1 MTLRKKIILF
11 LSSGCL
17 LGNMPFAPG
26 SFGTLAGLPICWLL
40 SRVDLSISFPLI
52 ALTIPF
58 AIWIAGEAEQ
68 ILGKKDPGVIVI
80 DEIVG
85 MLVALAG
92 LPFNATT
99 AGLGFVLFRVLD
111 ISKPFPIGFCND
123 RSRASWKMPCSY
135 GHGSRTHRRRASTCM
150 NACSTAFTK
159 QVLFSLRE
167 LANAFEVVP
176 APCAATRL

>member
-1 MTLRKKIILF
+1 MTLRKKTIVF

-40 SRVDLSISFPLI
+40 SGIDSSISFLLI
-52 ALTIPF
+52 GLTIPL
-58 AIWIAGEAEQ
+58 AIWIAGEAEK

-85 MLVALAG
+85 MTLTLAG

-99 AGLGFVLFRVLD
+99 AGLGFVLFRVFD
-111 ISKPFPIGFCND
+111 ITKPFPISF
-123 RSRASWKMPCSY
+123 ME
-135 GHGSRTHRRRASTCM
+135 RRFKGGTGI
-150 NACSTAFTK
+150 
-159 QVLFSLRE
+159 VLDDVAAGIIANITLRII
-167 LANAFEVVP
+167 LQ
-176 APCAATRL
+176 LIGK

>member
-40 SRVDLSISFPLI
+40 SSVDSSISFILI
-52 ALTIPF
+52 ALAIPF
-58 AIWIAGEAEQ
+58 AIWVAGEAEQ
-68 ILGKKDPGVIVI
+68 ILEKKDPGAIVI

-85 MLVALAG
+85 MVLTLAG

-111 ISKPFPIGFCND
+111 ITKPFPIGFLE
-123 RSRASWKMPCSY
+123 
-135 GHGSRTHRRRASTCM
+135 RRFKGGTGI
-150 NACSTAFTK
+150 
-159 QVLFSLRE
+159 VLDDIAAGVIANITLRII
-167 LANAFEVVP
+167 LQ
-176 APCAATRL
+176 LIDI

>member
-40 SRVDLSISFPLI
+40 SSVDSSISFILI
-52 ALTIPF
+52 ALAIPF
-58 AIWIAGEAEQ
+58 AIWVAGEAEQ
-68 ILGKKDPGVIVI
+68 ILEKKDPGAIVI

-85 MLVALAG
+85 MVLTLAG

-111 ISKPFPIGFCND
+111 ITKPFPIGFLE
-123 RSRASWKMPCSY
+123 
-135 GHGSRTHRRRASTCM
+135 RRFKGGTGI
-150 NACSTAFTK
+150 
-159 QVLFSLRE
+159 VLDDIAAGVIANITLRII
-167 LANAFEVVP
+167 LQLVDI
-176 APCAATRL
+176 

>member
-40 SRVDLSISFPLI
+40 SSVDSSISFILI
-52 ALTIPF
+52 ALAIPF
-58 AIWIAGEAEQ
+58 AIWVAGEAEQ
-68 ILGKKDPGVIVI
+68 ILEKKDPGAIVI

-85 MLVALAG
+85 MVLTLAG

-111 ISKPFPIGFCND
+111 ITKPFPIGFLE
-123 RSRASWKMPCSY
+123 
-135 GHGSRTHRRRASTCM
+135 RRFKGGTGI
-150 NACSTAFTK
+150 
-159 QVLFSLRE
+159 VLDDVAAGVIANITLRII
-167 LANAFEVVP
+167 LQ
-176 APCAATRL
+176 LLDI

>member
-40 SRVDLSISFPLI
+40 SSVDSSISFILI
-52 ALTIPF
+52 ALAIPF
-58 AIWIAGEAEQ
+58 AIWVAGKAEQ
-68 ILGKKDPGVIVI
+68 ILEKKDPGAIVI

-85 MLVALAG
+85 MVLTLAG

-111 ISKPFPIGFCND
+111 ITKPFPIGFLE
-123 RSRASWKMPCSY
+123 
-135 GHGSRTHRRRASTCM
+135 RRFKGGTGI
-150 NACSTAFTK
+150 
-159 QVLFSLRE
+159 VLDDVAAGVIANITLRII
-167 LANAFEVVP
+167 LQ
-176 APCAATRL
+176 LIDI

>member
-40 SRVDLSISFPLI
+40 SSVDSSISFILI
-52 ALTIPF
+52 ALAIPF
-58 AIWIAGEAEQ
+58 AIWVAGEAEQ
-68 ILGKKDPGVIVI
+68 ILEKKDPGAIVI

-85 MLVALAG
+85 MVLTLAG
-92 LPFNATT
+92 LPFSATT

-111 ISKPFPIGFCND
+111 ITKPFPIGFLE
-123 RSRASWKMPCSY
+123 
-135 GHGSRTHRRRASTCM
+135 RRFKGGTGI
-150 NACSTAFTK
+150 
-159 QVLFSLRE
+159 VLDDVAAGVIANITLRII
-167 LANAFEVVP
+167 LQLFDI
-176 APCAATRL
+176 

>member
-1 MTLRKKIILF
+1 MF

-40 SRVDLSISFPLI
+40 SRIEPSISFFLI
-52 ALTIPF
+52 GLAIPF

-85 MLVALAG
+85 MALTLAG
-92 LPFNATT
+92 LPFNTTT

-111 ISKPFPIGFCND
+111 ITKPFPISFLE
-123 RSRASWKMPCSY
+123 
-135 GHGSRTHRRRASTCM
+135 RRLKGGTGI
-150 NACSTAFTK
+150 
-159 QVLFSLRE
+159 VLDDVAAGIIANITLRII
-167 LANAFEVVP
+167 LQ
-176 APCAATRL
+176 LIDI

>member
-40 SRVDLSISFPLI
+40 SSVDSSISFILI
-52 ALTIPF
+52 ALAIPF
-58 AIWIAGEAEQ
+58 AIWVAGEAEQ
-68 ILGKKDPGVIVI
+68 ILEKKDPGAIVI

-85 MLVALAG
+85 MVLTLAA
-92 LPFNATT
+92 LPFNAIT

-111 ISKPFPIGFCND
+111 ITKPFPIGFLE
-123 RSRASWKMPCSY
+123 
-135 GHGSRTHRRRASTCM
+135 RRFKGGTGI
-150 NACSTAFTK
+150 
-159 QVLFSLRE
+159 VLDDIAAGVIANITLRII
-167 LANAFEVVP
+167 LQLVD
-176 APCAATRL
+176 T

>member
-40 SRVDLSISFPLI
+40 SSVDSSISFILI
-52 ALTIPF
+52 ALAIPF
-58 AIWIAGEAEQ
+58 AIWVAGEAEQ
-68 ILGKKDPGVIVI
+68 ILEKKDPGAIVI

-85 MLVALAG
+85 MVLTLAG

-111 ISKPFPIGFCND
+111 ITKPFPIGFLE
-123 RSRASWKMPCSY
+123 
-135 GHGSRTHRRRASTCM
+135 RRFKGGTGI
-150 NACSTAFTK
+150 
-159 QVLFSLRE
+159 VLDDVAAGVIANITLRII
-167 LANAFEVVP
+167 LQ
-176 APCAATRL
+176 LIDI

>member
-1 MTLRKKIILF
+1 MTLRRKTILF

-40 SRVDLSISFPLI
+40 SRIDAWISFFLI
-52 ALTIPF
+52 ALTVPF
-58 AIWIAGEAEQ
+58 AVWIAGEAER
-68 ILGKKDPGVIVI
+68 ILEKKDPGAIVI

-85 MLVALAG
+85 MALTLAG

-111 ISKPFPIGFCND
+111 ITKPFPIRFLE
-123 RSRASWKMPCSY
+123 
-135 GHGSRTHRRRASTCM
+135 RRFKGGTGI
-150 NACSTAFTK
+150 
-159 QVLFSLRE
+159 VLDDMVAGIIANITLRII
-167 LANAFEVVP
+167 LQLFDI
-176 APCAATRL
+176 

>member
-40 SRVDLSISFPLI
+40 SSVDSSISFILI
-52 ALTIPF
+52 ALAIPF
-58 AIWIAGEAEQ
+58 AIWVAGEAEQ
-68 ILGKKDPGVIVI
+68 ILEKKDPGAIVI

-85 MLVALAG
+85 MVLTLAG

-111 ISKPFPIGFCND
+111 ITKPFPIGFLE
-123 RSRASWKMPCSY
+123 
-135 GHGSRTHRRRASTCM
+135 RRFKGGTGI
-150 NACSTAFTK
+150 
-159 QVLFSLRE
+159 VLDDVAAGVIANITLRII
-167 LANAFEVVP
+167 LQLVDI
-176 APCAATRL
+176 